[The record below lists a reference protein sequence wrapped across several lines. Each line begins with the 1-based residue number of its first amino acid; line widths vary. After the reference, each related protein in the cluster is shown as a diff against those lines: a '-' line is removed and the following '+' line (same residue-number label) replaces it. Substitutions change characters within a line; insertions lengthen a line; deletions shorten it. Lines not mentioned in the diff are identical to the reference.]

1 MWSRILLLSLSLF
14 TLSTA
19 QAQFL
24 SQLKPVPPPEGF
36 VTDQQSLSLL
46 ENWIQ
51 ASDGTW
57 HSARDL
63 CVMGQDR
70 SSKDYAPLTT
80 LEDAHKAALGVQKNL
95 EKQELTDVQLEIV
108 PRPDQFA
115 LFVHFD
121 YVAQGRPHRARQLYL
136 SDGGKLKTLTG
147 SSELPQD
154 DACVFEMERFLKLK
168 GY

>member
-1 MWSRILLLSLSLF
+1 MWSRILLLSLSLLS
-14 TLSTA
+14 LSTA

-24 SQLKPVPPPEGF
+24 SQLQPVPPPEGF
-36 VTDQQSLSLL
+36 VTDRESLRLL
-46 ENWIQ
+46 EGWTQ

-63 CVMGQDR
+63 CVMGEDR

-80 LEDAHKAALGVQKNL
+80 LEDAQKAALGVQKNL
-95 EKQELTDVQLEIV
+95 EKQKLTGVQLEIV
-108 PRPDQFA
+108 PRPDQFTLLA
-115 LFVHFD
+115 HFD

-136 SDGGKLKTLTG
+136 SDGGKLRTLTG

-154 DACVFEMERFLKLK
+154 DACVFEMERFLKLE

>member
-1 MWSRILLLSLSLF
+1 MWSRIVLISLSL
-14 TLSTA
+14 LSISTA

-36 VTDQQSLSLL
+36 VTESQSLKLL
-46 ENWIQ
+46 ENWTQ

-63 CVMGQDR
+63 CVMGEDR
-70 SSKDYAPLTT
+70 SSKDYAPLIT
-80 LEDAHKAALGVQKNL
+80 LEDARTAALGVQKNL
-95 EKQELTDVQLEIV
+95 EKQKLSQVQLEIV

-115 LFVHFD
+115 LLAHFD

-136 SDGGKLKTLTG
+136 SDEGKLKTLTG

-154 DACVFEMERFLKLK
+154 DACVFEMERFLKLE

>member
-1 MWSRILLLSLSLF
+1 MWSRIVLISLSLF

-19 QAQFL
+19 RAQFL
-24 SQLKPVPPPEGF
+24 SQLQPAAPPEGY
-36 VTDQQSLSLL
+36 VTDSDSLRLL
-46 ENWIQ
+46 GGWTQAKDGNWR
-51 ASDGTW
+51 SRG
-57 HSARDL
+57 DL

-70 SSKDYAPLTT
+70 SSVDYAPLTT
-80 LEDAHKAALGVQKNL
+80 LEDAQKAALNVQKNL
-95 EKQELTDVQLEIV
+95 EKQNVSQVQLEIV

-115 LFVHFD
+115 LLAHFD

-136 SDGGKLKTLTG
+136 SSEGKLKTLTG

-154 DACVFEMERFLKLK
+154 DTCVFEMERFLKLE

>member
-1 MWSRILLLSLSLF
+1 MWSRLLLTSLSLLA
-14 TLSTA
+14 LSSA
-19 QAQFL
+19 RAQFL
-24 SQLKPVPPPEGF
+24 SQLPPVSPPEGF
-36 VTDQQSLSLL
+36 VTESDSLVQL
-46 ENWIQ
+46 EGWNKAQ
-51 ASDGTW
+51 DGTW
-57 HSARDL
+57 HSRADL

-70 SSKDYAPLTT
+70 SSKDYAPLIT
-80 LEDAHKAALGVQKNL
+80 LEDAKRAAMGVQKNL
-95 EKQELTDVQLEIV
+95 EKQNLTHVQLEIV

-115 LFVHFD
+115 LFAHFD
-121 YVAQGRPHRARQLYL
+121 YQAEDRPHRARQLYL